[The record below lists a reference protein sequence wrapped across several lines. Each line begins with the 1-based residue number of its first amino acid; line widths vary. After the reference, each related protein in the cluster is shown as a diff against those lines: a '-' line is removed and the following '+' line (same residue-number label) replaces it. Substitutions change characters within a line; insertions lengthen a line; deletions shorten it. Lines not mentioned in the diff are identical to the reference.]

1 MKKGRIVKYRSWL
14 LYSLLPNLDGAHMYS
29 RPTARPHADVA
40 DPFFLVRDEHGNQA
54 GKFKG

>member
-29 RPTARPHADVA
+29 RPTARPHADV
-40 DPFFLVRDEHGNQA
+40 DPLFFWCVMNMGNQA